1 MDPEID
7 CEICMTDPLVLEDGL
22 ACGTVI
28 SGQDRASVLTL
39 AQRIEASGLDSAWV
53 GDHISF
59 YIPILESLTLLSFV
73 AAATERIRLGTGIY
87 LMPLRH
93 PTTTAK
99 VASTLDV
106 LSGGR
111 LTLGIGV
118 GGEFPPEFQASGV
131 PVTERGPRTDEAIE
145 IVRRLWQEDAV
156 EHRGRHF
163 DFGPVTLSPKPH
175 QVGGPPI
182 VIGGRKGPTFRRAGQ
197 LGDGYISHMCSPE
210 QYADNLESIRRHADE
225 AGRSEVPFETAAF
238 LFSVQDDV
246 YEKALDRAAG
256 MLEMIYNRPFRDAA
270 KKYCLLG
277 RPEDWLEQ
285 MQDFARAGAR
295 HFVFSLLSDSDQFF
309 ESWESKIQ
317 PGLSQIDYR

>member
-1 MDPEID
+1 MG
-7 CEICMTDPLVLEDGL
+7 TDPLILSDHLE
-22 ACGTVI
+22 CGTVI
-28 SGQDRASVLTL
+28 SGQDRASVLAL
-39 AQRIEASGLDSAWV
+39 ARRIENSGLDSAWV

-111 LTLGIGV
+111 LTLGVGV
-118 GGEFPPEFQASGV
+118 GGEFPPEFEASGI
-131 PVTERGPRTDEAIE
+131 PVTERGPRTDESIE
-145 IVRRLWQEDAV
+145 VVRRLWREEGV
-156 EHRGRHF
+156 EHRGEHF
-163 DFGPVTLSPKPH
+163 NFGPITLSPKPL
-175 QVGGPPI
+175 QSEGPPI

-210 QYADNLESIRRHADE
+210 QYADNLENIRQHAKQ
-225 AGRSEVPFETAAF
+225 AGRKEVPFETAAF

-246 YEKALDRAAG
+246 YEQALDRAAG
-256 MLEMIYNRPFRDAA
+256 MLQMIYNRPFRDAA

-285 MQDFARAGAR
+285 MQAFAKAGAR

-309 ESWESKIQ
+309 EAWENEIK